1 MSNQSNRI
9 NALERVFV
17 DTSSGPEA
25 YAQQLADY
33 SDSGITADEIVDG
46 VRRIHADM
54 NPPYTTK
61 RFAEFVAAETGVSV
75 DELLAGSE
83 RLRVEIE
90 QAYPPARTE

>member
-1 MSNQSNRI
+1 MSNQLNRI

-33 SDSGITADEIVDG
+33 SDSGVTADEIIAEAHRVHNAIG
-46 VRRIHADM
+46 A
-54 NPPYTTK
+54 PFTTK
-61 RFAEFVAAETGVSV
+61 RFVEFVATETGISV
-75 DELLAGSE
+75 TDLLAGSE

-90 QAYPPARTE
+90 QAYPPA